1 MSLVAIVILVDK
13 AAERSGF
20 WCVSLRRSDGH
31 LLELL
36 VRRSE
41 IHAILPGIGTTVSRR
56 PRAASSDR
64 CHDMLGGQLL
74 RLVLDPP
81 MECRVL
87 LGDRVGQSP
96 LQGSFHLDTGSEPEC
111 ESELTG
117 CSLG

>member
-1 MSLVAIVILVDK
+1 MSPVAVVILVDN

-36 VRRSE
+36 VGRSE
-41 IHAILPGIGTTVSRR
+41 IHAILPGIGNAGSRR

-64 CHDMLGGQLL
+64 CHVMLGGQLL

-81 MECRVL
+81 MEYVGCFWVRELVNHRSRDPSIWI
-87 LGDRVGQSP
+87 LGLS
-96 LQGSFHLDTGSEPEC
+96 QG
-111 ESELTG
+111 G